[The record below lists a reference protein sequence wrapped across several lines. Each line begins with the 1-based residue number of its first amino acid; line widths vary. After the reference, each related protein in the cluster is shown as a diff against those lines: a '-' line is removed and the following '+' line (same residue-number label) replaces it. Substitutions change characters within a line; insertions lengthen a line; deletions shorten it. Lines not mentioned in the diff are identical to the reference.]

1 VHLRS
6 SQPVKVGENVP
17 PRASIAV
24 RVADLIHVVRE
35 LGLAFAGVKL
45 YLVGPTPSV
54 DLFIA
59 YYGDVDALKL
69 CAEIYESDTWW
80 VGWTPITPEV
90 ELFIPNASGKGI
102 DYATASLEGD
112 LVKLV
117 AGSDQKVV
125 YLTVTPKSFSET
137 YVAFVVLL
145 TYPMPTEADIDVRY
159 SFGAPAVAGIPWYLV
174 LGVAAAAVVGG
185 AYYVGARRKR

>member
-1 VHLRS
+1 MY
-6 SQPVKVGENVP
+6 
-17 PRASIAV
+17 
-24 RVADLIHVVRE
+24 VVRE

-69 CAEIYESDTWW
+69 CAETYESDTWW

-90 ELFIPNASGKGI
+90 ELFIPNASGKGV
-102 DYATASLEGD
+102 DYATASLEGN
-112 LVKLV
+112 LVKLA
-117 AGSDQKVV
+117 AGSEQKVG
-125 YLTVTPKSFSET
+125 YLSSTPKSFSEA
-137 YVAFVVLL
+137 YVVLL

-159 SFGAPAVAGIPWYLV
+159 SFGVPTTVTEALAKVSWYLV

-185 AYYVGARRKR
+185 AYYVGARRKG

>member
-24 RVADLIHVVRE
+24 RVADLIYIVRE

-69 CAEIYESDTWW
+69 CAETYESDTWW
-80 VGWTPITPEV
+80 VGWTPITPEY
-90 ELFIPNASGKGI
+90 ELFVTNASREGI
-102 DYATASLEGD
+102 DYASITLDGN
-112 LVKLV
+112 LVKLA
-117 AGSDQKVV
+117 AGSEQRVG
-125 YLTVTPKSFSET
+125 YLASVPKSFSEA
-137 YVAFVVLL
+137 YVVML
-145 TYPMPTEADIDVRY
+145 TYPMPTEADVDVRY
-159 SFGAPAVAGIPWYLV
+159 SFGAPAVAGIPWYVV
-174 LGVAAAAVVGG
+174 LGIAAAAVVGG

>member
-1 VHLRS
+1 VHLKS

-45 YLVGPTPSV
+45 FLVGPVPSV
-54 DLFIA
+54 DLYVG
-59 YYGDVDALKL
+59 YYGDVDALRL
-69 CAEIYESDTWW
+69 CVETYVSDTWW

-102 DYATASLEGD
+102 DYASISLDGN

-117 AGSDQKVV
+117 AGSDQRAG
-125 YLTVTPKSFSET
+125 YLTSVPKSFSVA
-137 YVAFVVLL
+137 YVVML
-145 TYPMPTEADIDVRY
+145 TYPMPVEADVDVRY
-159 SFGAPAVAGIPWYLV
+159 SFGAPAVAGVPWYVV

-185 AYYVGARRKR
+185 AYYVGARRRG